1 MIAVA
6 ASAERTMFRKPAA
19 SRSPAARS
27 PPEPAGRRQVAYAQ
41 PSKPTAATVNVPA
54 QSPIRSD
61 PAHLAAKWTDSNQ
74 AAAARP
80 GERKQATRRL
90 SVVPFASIHPASQT
104 PGMPASKRTQEAGSG
119 FAVNINAF

>member
-19 SRSPAARS
+19 SRGPAARS
-27 PPEPAGRRQVAYAQ
+27 PPEPAGRQVAYAQ
-41 PSKPTAATVNVPA
+41 PSKPTVATVNVPA

-104 PGMPASKRTQEAGSG
+104 PGMPASRRTQEAGSG
-119 FAVNINAF
+119 LAININAF